1 MNDARVMCIYDDNY
15 NDVIYNVHVHV
26 HVQGAS

>member
-26 HVQGAS
+26 KGAS

>member
-26 HVQGAS
+26 QGAS